1 MMAKKG
7 LKAFLKGDSYT
18 KGYLTSTVINMLAVS
33 TTAGITMQLKVDS
46 IEGFVIFVVL
56 FTLFDMMIG
65 LLIKRYL
72 FHYVIQS
79 LGLILALVGLI
90 LIFITER
97 LVPDV
102 YFTTVIGFIGF
113 SVFFLVF
120 RLLLIFTYERLTNK
134 RGLK

>member
-1 MMAKKG
+1 MAKKAI
-7 LKAFLKGDSYT
+7 KAPNKGDSYT

-46 IEGFVIFVVL
+46 IEGFIIFVV
-56 FTLFDMMIG
+56 FYTLIDMMIG

-79 LGLILALVGLI
+79 FGLILALVGLV
-90 LIFITER
+90 LIFVTER

-102 YFTTVIGFIGF
+102 YFTTVFGFIGF
-113 SVFFLVF
+113 SMFFLVF
-120 RLLLIFTYERLTNK
+120 RLLLIYTYEKLTNK

>member
-1 MMAKKG
+1 MAKKG
-7 LKAFLKGDSYT
+7 FKAFMKGDSYT
-18 KGYLTSTVINMLAVS
+18 KGYLTASIINMLAVS

-46 IEGFVIFVVL
+46 IEGFIIFIVL
-56 FTLFDMMIG
+56 FTLLDMMIG

-79 LGLILALVGLI
+79 FGLVLALTGLL

-102 YFTTVIGFIGF
+102 YFTTVFGFVGF
-113 SVFFLVF
+113 SIFFLIF
-120 RLLLIFTYERLTNK
+120 RLLLIYTYEKLTLK

>member
-1 MMAKKG
+1 M
-7 LKAFLKGDSYT
+7 KGDSYT
-18 KGYLTSTVINMLAVS
+18 KGYLTASLINMLAVS

-46 IEGFVIFVVL
+46 IEGFILFVVL

-79 LGLILALVGLI
+79 FGLVLALVGL
-90 LIFITER
+90 LQIFITER

-102 YFTTVIGFIGF
+102 YFTTVYGFIGF
-113 SVFFLVF
+113 SLFFIIF
-120 RLLLIFTYERLTNK
+120 RLLLIHTYEKLTIK

>member
-1 MMAKKG
+1 MAKKG
-7 LKAFLKGDSYT
+7 FKAFMKGDSYT
-18 KGYLTSTVINMLAVS
+18 KGYLTASIINLLAVS

-46 IEGFVIFVVL
+46 IEGFIIFVVL
-56 FTLFDMMIG
+56 FTLFDMMIA

-79 LGLILALVGLI
+79 FGLVLALVGL
-90 LIFITER
+90 LQIFITEQ

-102 YFTTVIGFIGF
+102 YFTTVFGFIGF
-113 SVFFLVF
+113 SIFFLVF
-120 RLLLIFTYERLTNK
+120 RLLLIFTYEKLTDK

>member
-1 MMAKKG
+1 MAKKG
-7 LKAFLKGDSYT
+7 FKAFMKGDSYT
-18 KGYLTSTVINMLAVS
+18 KGYLTASLINMLSVS

-46 IEGFVIFVVL
+46 IEGFILFVVL

-79 LGLILALVGLI
+79 FGLVLALVGL
-90 LIFITER
+90 LQIFITER

-102 YFTTVIGFIGF
+102 YFTTVYGFIGF
-113 SVFFLVF
+113 SLFFIIF
-120 RLLLIFTYERLTNK
+120 RLLLIYTYEKLTVK

>member
-1 MMAKKG
+1 M
-7 LKAFLKGDSYT
+7 KGDSYT
-18 KGYLTSTVINMLAVS
+18 KGYLTASLINMLSVS

-46 IEGFVIFVVL
+46 IEGFILFVVL

-79 LGLILALVGLI
+79 FGLVLALVGL
-90 LIFITER
+90 LQIFITER

-102 YFTTVIGFIGF
+102 YFTTVYGFIGF
-113 SVFFLVF
+113 SLFFIIF
-120 RLLLIFTYERLTNK
+120 RLLLIYTYEKLTVK

>member
-1 MMAKKG
+1 M
-7 LKAFLKGDSYT
+7 KGDSYT
-18 KGYLTSTVINMLAVS
+18 KGYLTASIINMLAVS

-46 IEGFVIFVVL
+46 IEGFIIFIVL
-56 FTLFDMMIG
+56 FTLLDMMIG

-79 LGLILALVGLI
+79 FGLVLALTGLL

-102 YFTTVIGFIGF
+102 YFTTVFGFVGF
-113 SVFFLVF
+113 SIFFLIF
-120 RLLLIFTYERLTNK
+120 RLLLIYTYEKLTLK